1 MSVEQIWYGSSAT
14 SCVMRAV
21 LTPLSW
27 VYASVIWARSLLY
40 DHSVIASHASSIPV
54 ISVGNVSVGGTGKTP
69 FSAYLVDRL
78 TKAGHHPAIVMRGYG
93 GDETRLHDRLNP
105 GLTVIADR
113 DRVAGIRTAAT
124 LGADVAVLDDAFQH
138 RRAKRD
144 LDIVLVSADRWSADI
159 RQLPA
164 GPLREPLTSLKRAE
178 LIVVTQKSVTDA
190 DASAVSRAIGA
201 LRGVTAPVLVARME
215 PAALVSADTG
225 ATAALDSIRGE
236 RVLAIAGIGDPAS
249 FFGQL
254 AQLGAAVTE
263 RRFRDHHDYTFDEV
277 RQLSAESTGHKYVVT
292 TGKDIV
298 KLAPLW
304 PAESVELWYLS
315 QVVRLT
321 EGAALADAALAKL
334 FQRASSIS

>member
-1 MSVEQIWYGSSAT
+1 
-14 SCVMRAV
+14 MRTL

-27 VYASVIWARSLLY
+27 VYASVIWARNVLY

-93 GDETRLHDRLNP
+93 GDETRLHSRLNP
-105 GLTVIADR
+105 GLAVIADR
-113 DRVAGIRTAAT
+113 DRVAGIRTAST
-124 LGADVAVLDDAFQH
+124 LGADVAVLDDAYQH

-144 LDIVLVSADRWSADI
+144 LDIVLVSADRWSDDI

-190 DASAVSRAIGA
+190 EAAAVSRAIGT
-201 LRGVTAPVLVARME
+201 LRGVGALVLVARLE
-215 PAALVSADTG
+215 PEELISAATGESAM
-225 ATAALDSIRGE
+225 LDLIRGE

-249 FFGQL
+249 FFAQL
-254 AQLGAAVTE
+254 AQLGAVITE
-263 RRFRDHHDYTFDEV
+263 RRFRDHHDYTFDEA
-277 RQLSAESTGHKYVVT
+277 RQLSAESAGHKYVVT

-298 KLAPLW
+298 KLASLW
-304 PAESVELWYLS
+304 PAGGAELWYLS
-315 QVVRLT
+315 QAVRLT
-321 EGAALADAALAKL
+321 EGAPLVDAALAKL